1 MNVQEWLAKQHKS
14 FTLKS
19 GLDVVVRPLAPFR
32 LMELGP
38 IPKMEATEGEEYAHA
53 LKRIALAGLVSPK
66 YGTNVGAGE
75 LNILDL
81 SMDDAN
87 EITEAVMGI
96 TKRTEGAIPLDDTA
110 SKEGSPSS

>member
-1 MNVQEWLAKQHKS
+1 MNVQEWLAKQHKA

-32 LMELGP
+32 LMALGP
-38 IPKMEATEGEEYAHA
+38 IPKIEATEGEEYAHA

-66 YGTNVGAGE
+66 FGGGPDE
-75 LNILDL
+75 LDILDL
-81 SMDDAN
+81 SMDDAT
-87 EITEAVMGI
+87 EIADSIMGI
-96 TKRTEGAIPLDDTA
+96 TKRPEGAIPLVDTA